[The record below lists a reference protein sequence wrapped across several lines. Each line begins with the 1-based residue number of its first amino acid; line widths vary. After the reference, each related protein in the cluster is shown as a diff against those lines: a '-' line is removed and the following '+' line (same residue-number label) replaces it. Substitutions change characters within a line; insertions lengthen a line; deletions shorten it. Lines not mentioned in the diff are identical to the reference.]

1 MSLTG
6 TRKTISGL
14 CVINAGV
21 KSPISKTSKLI
32 IPCPSK
38 LIIPMTD
45 SNQTQAFLPQR
56 GDKVTQN
63 GSLSLNS
70 GKTLSG
76 NETTF
81 GWLG

>member
-1 MSLTG
+1 M
-6 TRKTISGL
+6 
-14 CVINAGV
+14 
-21 KSPISKTSKLI
+21 TSKLI

-38 LIIPMTD
+38 LIIPMTH
-45 SNQTQAFLPQR
+45 NNHTQVFLPQR

-76 NETTF
+76 DETTF
-81 GWLG
+81 GLLG